1 MKNIF
6 LSLIM
11 AGFLFSC
18 QQPSPEIAMVSAP
31 VDSLI
36 NNWSTSWNNHDSI
49 AVRNLFAADAL
60 LTDDAVIASGADEI
74 SAKMISPYIRSVSN
88 FKASKLQDWSNNER
102 AGYTGTYEFDAV
114 VNNSVVAKPKGVFSV
129 NWIKT
134 ESGEWKITTAVIY
147 SFVEQK

>member
-1 MKNIF
+1 MKKIL
-6 LSLIM
+6 LSFVL
-11 AGFLFSC
+11 AGLLFSC
-18 QQPSPEIAMVSAP
+18 KQPSSDIAVVSAP

-36 NNWSTSWNNHDSI
+36 NNWGISWNNHDSA
-49 AVRNLFAADAL
+49 AVRNMFASDAL
-60 LTDDAVIASGADEI
+60 LTDDLVIASGTDEI

-88 FKASKLQDWSNNER
+88 FKASKLQEWSTNER
-102 AGYTGTYEFDAV
+102 AGYTGRYEFDAV
-114 VNNSVVAKPKGVFSV
+114 VNNSVVAKPQGVFSV

>member
-18 QQPSPEIAMVSAP
+18 QQPSSEIAMVSAP

-36 NNWSTSWNNHDSI
+36 NNWSISWNNHDSI
-49 AVRNLFAADAL
+49 AVRNLFATDAL
-60 LTDDAVIASGADEI
+60 LTDDAVIAFGADEI

-88 FKASKLQDWSNNER
+88 FKASKLQVWSANER
-102 AGYTGTYEFDAV
+102 AGYTGTYEFDAM
-114 VNNSVVAKPKGVFSV
+114 VNNNVVAKPKGVFSL

-134 ESGEWKITTAVIY
+134 EGGEWKITTAVIY